1 MKKLKRLLLF
11 LLIQAT
17 GVFLVACA
25 TIFWGPTQNIDIQSN
40 PEGAEIWHNGKNTG
54 KTTPAS
60 VNVKRKGENK
70 KQSFVLRKEGF
81 SDFNY
86 EEKRHLAAG
95 WIVLDYYCGI
105 FPIFID
111 WANGSFFS
119 FTKSHQFNL
128 IPLRPSEN
136 PNNLAESYQDKM
148 PKNSQVESGLNQ
160 GMKNSGNTFFEG
172 KSDVDTD
179 IPECGKTYPYRFA
192 LIIGN
197 EDYASYQNDLSSE
210 VNVAFAQNDAL
221 AFQEYAKKTM
231 GLPEENI
238 TLLLNGT
245 LAQMN
250 QAIAK
255 INLLAKN
262 TSGKAEIIFYYAG
275 HGLPDENTKEP
286 YLIPVDVSGAYG
298 ASGIALAEVYK
309 KLTEHRVKKISVFLD
324 ACFSGGAR
332 NQGLVSARG
341 VKIKP
346 RQTEIANAPM
356 VVFSASSGEQSAL
369 PYKDKKHGLFTY
381 LLLKKLKESKGQIS
395 YGQLSDALK
404 EDTGIKSILINNKEQ
419 NSQTNV
425 SPSLGEEWKYW
436 RFVE

>member
-1 MKKLKRLLLF
+1 MKKNNRILLF
-11 LLIQAT
+11 LLIGLST
-17 GVFLVACA
+17 TFLMACA
-25 TIFWGPTQNIDIQSN
+25 TIFWGPTQNIDIQTN
-40 PEGAEIWHNGKNTG
+40 PPGAEIWHNGQNTG
-54 KTTPAS
+54 KTTPATI
-60 VNVKRKGENK
+60 NVRRKGENK
-70 KQSFVLRKEGF
+70 KQTYVLRKEGF
-81 SDFNY
+81 TDFNY

-111 WANGSFFS
+111 WANGSFYS

-128 IPLRPSEN
+128 IPLRPTEN
-136 PNNLAESYQDKM
+136 QFANVPGSTPGYINLNPDNK
-148 PKNSQVESGLNQ
+148 KQ
-160 GMKNSGNTFFEG
+160 GNALFEG
-172 KSDVDTD
+172 TSDIDTD

-197 EDYASYQNDLSSE
+197 EDYASYQNDLTSE

-231 GLPEENI
+231 GLPAENI

-262 TSGKAEIIFYYAG
+262 SSGKAEIIFYYAG

-298 ASGIALAEVYK
+298 ASGIALADVYK
-309 KLTEHRVKKISVFLD
+309 KLTEHPVKKVSVFLD

-346 RQTEIANAPM
+346 KQTEISNAPL

-404 EDTGIKSILINNKEQ
+404 EDTGLKSILINNKEQ